1 MTKTKITFCQL
12 LSRKSY
18 SPLRSNA
25 AAAAVCTALCSS
37 TAMLGQ
43 HCSALCCVANAVCG
57 APIYSVAA
65 TVVTLQPFFEKRSF
79 IEVKRDEKMQKKI
92 PLSHI
97 AIWTL
102 GTYLLEP
109 VCCKKQQKSPNQETG
124 LGNRGSL
131 EANDTKL
138 ILNDKRVSLR
148 LI

>member
-79 IEVKRDEKMQKKI
+79 IEVKRDEKMQKKN

-109 VCCKKQQKSPNQETG
+109 VCCKKQQKSPNRETG

>member
-57 APIYSVAA
+57 APIYSVAT

-79 IEVKRDEKMQKKI
+79 IEVKRDEKMQKK
-92 PLSHI
+92 
-97 AIWTL
+97 
-102 GTYLLEP
+102 
-109 VCCKKQQKSPNQETG
+109 N
-124 LGNRGSL
+124 
-131 EANDTKL
+131 
-138 ILNDKRVSLR
+138 
-148 LI
+148 

>member
-102 GTYLLEP
+102 DFLLEP
-109 VCCKKQQKSPNQETG
+109 VCCKKWQKSPNQETG
-124 LGNRGSL
+124 LWNRARTS
-131 EANDTKL
+131 
-138 ILNDKRVSLR
+138 
-148 LI
+148 